1 MKPSPETCRRLSA
14 FGNLGDNEIGLSETA
29 LVLAGAERPGID
41 FTVYERHLEKLTDDV
56 AAYAGKEADDPEGGL
71 IMRVEALQQ
80 ILARRFGYA
89 GSDDASRYRTLILLQ
104 ELRTRLK

>member
-41 FTVYERHLEKLTDDV
+41 FTVYERHLENWLC
-56 AAYAGKEADDPEGGL
+56 
-71 IMRVEALQQ
+71 RQ
-80 ILARRFGYA
+80 
-89 GSDDASRYRTLILLQ
+89 
-104 ELRTRLK
+104 